1 MKGRTNMNKI
11 AKCIFFALVAVAF
24 TACNKDLL
32 DVVPSDTA
40 HTVTFNADG
49 TMNVTV
55 NMEIPGMTSAA
66 TRTMGETPNYD
77 DLSLY
82 LLVFEEGEGLKQYEK
97 LEATP
102 SQTDGAHNHNNLV
115 TFKVKLEPTEKN
127 AVVHLIATDQPDF
140 DTKIGYGSE
149 EYVVPSLYTD
159 NNHEAYWQRI
169 VLGNIPSAEQT
180 KEDPAQAE
188 AIAQSL
194 SHVPMVRNFC
204 RVSVEVDETATK
216 DFNLTGLY
224 VVNTVDRGSVAPYVV
239 TGNEGYQFVD
249 YCNGVQ
255 GKSYA
260 EISEQNHIG
269 SMPTGVQLINR
280 LETVEASESENIT
293 IDPVYFYER
302 PARPN
307 STERTYAIIRGNY
320 KGEEDYTYYKIDLG
334 YNREEKA
341 GDDSEIFAVFEYYN
355 LLRNFDYTI
364 KLHAVEGPGYSTME
378 EAAQAAPFNNFSASV
393 EARNMLSMSDGDD
406 MLTLNF
412 VSFVFTYPNQVVD
425 FLAQFRED
433 IADGKG
439 GTIKNELLKIKW
451 EEGEVI
457 SNISNADNP
466 NDVVVGGTHWN
477 EYKVQGKTPD
487 EQLRQQTIYIYRGK
501 KETGEYG
508 LYRVVNFFSHLPWE
522 FVHINTYAGLW
533 EDPTVNPDWDKWESE
548 DDKREV
554 DHQKGAPLTL
564 FFELPAGLPQAIFP
578 LEFVVESDRQNIQ
591 NAYVGSS
598 VVRSVSAEESLF
610 ATDPTPAIGKPTTSR
625 IQYVKTVTWEDYY
638 GEYND
643 ELVGKG
649 NAIVRCR
656 FYTITDLNQ
665 DGVGGA
671 GTTGKS
677 ETVLRVYNPYF
688 GTYDKDTDTWKPY
701 CEDGFIRNT
710 ATPDPTPDEGYN
722 PET

>member
-1 MKGRTNMNKI
+1 MNKI
-11 AKCIFFALVAVAF
+11 AKCIFFALVAVVF

-66 TRTMGETPNYD
+66 TRTMGETPNYG

-97 LEATP
+97 LEAIP
-102 SQTDGAHNHNNLV
+102 SQTDGVHSHNNLV

-127 AVVHLIATDQPDF
+127 AVVHLIATDQPEF

-149 EYVVPSLYTD
+149 EYVIPSLYTD
-159 NNHEAYWQRI
+159 DNHEAYWQRLE
-169 VLGNIPSAEQT
+169 LGIIPNAEQAAKDET
-180 KEDPAQAE
+180 LTNK
-188 AIAQSL
+188 IAQSL

-204 RVSVEVDETATK
+204 RVSVKVADK
-216 DFNLTGLY
+216 VLNDGKFKLTGLY

-239 TGNEGYQFVD
+239 ANEGYQFVD
-249 YCNGVQ
+249 YCNGIQ

-260 EISEQNHIG
+260 EISSQNHIG
-269 SMPTGVQLINR
+269 SMPTGVKLINK
-280 LETVEASESENIT
+280 LEEVSENNDIN

-307 STERTYAIIRGNY
+307 STERTYAIIRGNFDN
-320 KGEEDYTYYKIDLG
+320 KKTYYKVELG
-334 YNREEKA
+334 YIV
-341 GDDSEIFAVFEYYN
+341 DDDVIGVFEPYN
-355 LLRNFDYTI
+355 LLRNFDYVI
-364 KLHAVEGPGYSTME
+364 KLNAVDGPGYSTMK

-406 MLTLNF
+406 MLTLSF
-412 VSFVFTYPNQVVD
+412 ISFVFTYPNQEVD
-425 FLAQFRED
+425 LLAQFREH

-439 GTIKNELLKIKW
+439 GTINNDLLKIKW

-457 SNISNADNP
+457 SSISNAES
-466 NDVVVGGTHWN
+466 VEKGGTQWN
-477 EYKVQGKTPD
+477 KYIVQGKTPD

-501 KETGEYG
+501 KDTGYG

-522 FVHINTYAGLW
+522 FVHIDTYAGLW
-533 EDPTVNPDWDKWESE
+533 EDPTKNPKWDEWANE
-548 DDKREV
+548 DQKREV

-598 VVRSVSAEESLF
+598 VVRSVPAEESLF
-610 ATDPTPAIGKPTTSR
+610 ATDPTIGKPTTSR

-688 GTYDKDTDTWKPY
+688 GTYDKATDTWKPY

-710 ATPDPTPDEGYN
+710 ATPDPTPGGGYD
-722 PET
+722 PGT

>member
-11 AKCIFFALVAVAF
+11 VKCIFFALVAVAF

-40 HTVTFNADG
+40 HAVTFNADG

-55 NMEIPGMTSAA
+55 NMEIPGMTLAA
-66 TRTMGETPNYD
+66 TRTMGETPNYG

-97 LEATP
+97 LEADP
-102 SQTDGAHNHNNLV
+102 SQTDGAHSHNNLV
-115 TFKVKLEPTEKN
+115 TFKVELEPTEKN
-127 AVVHLIATDQPDF
+127 AVVHLIATDQPEF

-149 EYVVPSLYTD
+149 EYVIPSLYTD
-159 NNHEAYWQRI
+159 ENHEAYWQRI
-169 VLGNIPSAEQT
+169 ALERNIPSAEQA

-204 RVSVEVDETATK
+204 RVSVKVADKVLK
-216 DFNLTGLY
+216 DGKFELTGLY

-239 TGNEGYQFVD
+239 TNEGYQFVD
-249 YCNGVQ
+249 YCDGVK
-255 GKSYA
+255 GRNYA
-260 EISEQNHIG
+260 EISEQSHIG

-280 LETVEASESENIT
+280 VETVEASESDDIT
-293 IDPVYFYER
+293 IAPVYFYER

-307 STERTYAIIRGNY
+307 STERTYAIIRGNFDN
-320 KGEEDYTYYKIDLG
+320 KKTYYKVELG
-334 YNREEKA
+334 YIV
-341 GDDSEIFAVFEYYN
+341 DDDVIGVFEPYN
-355 LLRNFDYTI
+355 LLRNFDYVI
-364 KLHAVEGPGYSTME
+364 SLNVVDGPGYSTMK

-406 MLTLNF
+406 MLTLSF
-412 VSFVFTYPNQVVD
+412 ISFVFTQPGQEVD
-425 FLAQFRED
+425 LLAQFRED
-433 IADGKG
+433 IANGKG
-439 GTIKNELLKIKW
+439 GTIHNDLLKIKW
-451 EEGEVI
+451 EKGEVI
-457 SNISNADNP
+457 YDIPNADAP
-466 NDVVVGGTHWN
+466 ESVEKGGTQWN
-477 EYKVQGKTPD
+477 KYIVKGQTPD

-501 KETGEYG
+501 KDTGEYG

-522 FVHINTYAGLW
+522 FVHIDTYAGLW
-533 EDPTVNPDWDKWESE
+533 EDPTKIPKWDEWADE
-548 DDKREV
+548 DQKREI
-554 DHQKGAPLTL
+554 DHKKGAPLTL
-564 FFELPAGLPQAIFP
+564 FFELPVGLPQAIFP

-598 VVRSVSAEESLF
+598 VVRSVPAEESLF
-610 ATDPTPAIGKPTTSR
+610 ATDPTEAIGKPTTSR

-665 DGVGGA
+665 DGVGGN

-688 GTYDKDTDTWKPY
+688 GTYDKGKWKPY
-701 CEDGFIRNT
+701 CEDGFIRDT
-710 ATPDPTPDEGYN
+710 ATPDPTPGGGYD
-722 PET
+722 PAT